1 MTVARGVCLIKVL
14 VVDDHDLVRTGITR
28 MLADIDG
35 LQVVGQA
42 DSGEESLKKAREL
55 KPDVVLMDVKMPGIG
70 GLEATRK
77 LMRSHPDMK
86 VVAVTVCEEDPFPT
100 RLRQAGAAGYMTKG
114 GGLAEMVQAIRL
126 VFAGQRY
133 ISPQIA
139 QQLALKSFQPQVNN
153 SPFDLLSEREIQ
165 IALMIVGC
173 QKVQTISDK
182 LCLSPKTVNTTV
194 TVSTKSFRSAAMLS
208 LHCWQYV
215 TAWSMPAPEMT
226 QPFDPSAFL
235 ATCSGRPGVYRMF
248 DSEARL
254 LYVGKAKNLKKRLA
268 SYFRKTGHAPK
279 TGALVAR
286 IAQIETTITANETEA
301 LLLEQTLIKEWRPP
315 YNILLRDDK
324 SYPYVHLSDGNF
336 PRLSIH
342 RGAKKAKGRYFG
354 PYPSAG
360 AIRESLSLMQK
371 TFLVRQCED
380 SFYKNRTRPCLQ
392 YQIKRCKGPCVGL
405 VEPEVYAEDVRHSV
419 MFLEGRSNA
428 LTDELNASME
438 KAAMALDFERAAE
451 LRDQISLL
459 RRVQDQQSMD
469 GGTGDVDV
477 VAAFVN
483 PGGACVHMISVRGGR
498 VLGSK
503 NFFPQVGI
511 EEEVGEV
518 MSAFLAQYFLGGVE
532 RELPNEVIVNVVHD
546 DFPTLIDAI
555 EALRGREMT
564 ISHRVR
570 GTRARWQQLA
580 VTNAEQ
586 ALSARLAN
594 RQHVTARFEALAE
607 VLKLDEP
614 PLRLECYDISHS
626 SGEATVA
633 SCVVFGPE
641 GPIKSD
647 YRRYNI
653 EGVTAGDD
661 YAAIH
666 QALTRRFSKIKDG
679 EGKLPDIL
687 LVDGGK
693 GQLSMARDVL
703 NELAVPDL
711 ILLGVAKGATRKAGF
726 ETLYLNDAAHEFTLP
741 GDSPALHL
749 IQQIRDEAHR
759 FAITGHRARR
769 GKTRRTSTL
778 EGVAG
783 VGPTRRRDLLKH
795 FGGLQELSRASI
807 EEIAKAPGISKKL
820 AESIYANLH
829 SE

>member
-1 MTVARGVCLIKVL
+1 MT
-14 VVDDHDLVRTGITR
+14 T
-28 MLADIDG
+28 
-35 LQVVGQA
+35 
-42 DSGEESLKKAREL
+42 
-55 KPDVVLMDVKMPGIG
+55 
-70 GLEATRK
+70 
-77 LMRSHPDMK
+77 
-86 VVAVTVCEEDPFPT
+86 
-100 RLRQAGAAGYMTKG
+100 
-114 GGLAEMVQAIRL
+114 
-126 VFAGQRY
+126 
-133 ISPQIA
+133 
-139 QQLALKSFQPQVNN
+139 
-153 SPFDLLSEREIQ
+153 
-165 IALMIVGC
+165 
-173 QKVQTISDK
+173 
-182 LCLSPKTVNTTV
+182 
-194 TVSTKSFRSAAMLS
+194 
-208 LHCWQYV
+208 
-215 TAWSMPAPEMT
+215 
-226 QPFDPSAFL
+226 PFDPSAFL
-235 ATCSGRPGVYRMF
+235 STCSGRPGVYRMF

-254 LYVGKAKNLKKRLA
+254 LYVGKAKNLKNRLA
-268 SYFRKTGHAPK
+268 SYFRKSGLAPK
-279 TGALVAR
+279 TAALVAR
-286 IAQIETTITANETEA
+286 IAQVETTITANETEA

-324 SYPYVHLSDGNF
+324 SYPYVFLSDGDF

-342 RGAKKAKGRYFG
+342 RGAKKAKGKYFG

-360 AIRESLSLMQK
+360 AIRESLSLLQK
-371 TFLVRQCED
+371 TFFVRQCED

-392 YQIKRCKGPCVGL
+392 YQIKRCKAPCVGL
-405 VEPEVYAEDVRHSV
+405 VDSAEYAEDVRHSV

-428 LTDELNASME
+428 LTDELSSAME
-438 KAAMALDFERAAE
+438 QAAGTLDFERAAE

-459 RRVQDQQSMD
+459 RRVQDQQSME

-477 VAAFVN
+477 IAAFVN
-483 PGGACVHMISVRGGR
+483 PGGACVHLISVRGGR

-503 NFFPQVGI
+503 NFFPQTGI
-511 EEEVGEV
+511 DEDVAEV
-518 MSAFLAQYFLGGVE
+518 MAAFLGQYYVSSPE
-532 RELPNEVIVNVVHD
+532 RDLPSELIVNVVHE
-546 DFPTLIDAI
+546 DFPTLIEAI
-555 EALRGREMT
+555 HELRGRELD

-594 RQHVTARFEALAE
+594 RQHVAARFDALAE
-607 VLKLDEP
+607 VLKLEEP
-614 PLRLECYDISHS
+614 PQRLECYDISHS

-661 YAAIH
+661 YAAMH
-666 QALTRRFSKIKDG
+666 QALTRRFSKLKDG

-726 ETLYLNDAAHEFTLP
+726 ETLYLNDAAHEFTLK

-807 EEIAKAPGISKKL
+807 DEIAKAPGISKKL
-820 AESIYANLH
+820 AELIYANLH